1 MQLRAGEP
9 SAYLG
14 FDDVIDGDAA
24 GVATLAADLR
34 RASLDEVSFAR
45 TAFEWVRDNIGHS
58 YDVGDPRVTLAASE
72 VIAEGVGLC
81 YAKSHLLVA
90 LLRGGGVPAGLCY
103 QRLGSPA
110 EDWFLHGLVA
120 VHLNGSWHRLD
131 PRGNKPGIDAQFS
144 VTNERLAYVPERARA
159 EVDYP
164 EVFVAPVNEVVA
176 VLRTATDVLV
186 ADLPSGLTATG

>member
-1 MQLRAGEP
+1 MQLCAGDS

-14 FDDVIDGDAA
+14 FDEVIDGDEPSVAA
-24 GVATLAADLR
+24 LAAELS
-34 RASLDEVSFAR
+34 RASVDEVSFAR

-58 YDVGDPRVTLAASE
+58 YDVADPRVTLAASD
-72 VIAEGVGLC
+72 VLAEGVGLC

-90 LLRGGGVPAGLCY
+90 LLRGGAVPAGLCY
-103 QRLGSPA
+103 QRLGGSA
-110 EDWFLHGLVA
+110 EGWFLHGLVA

-144 VTNERLAYVPERARA
+144 LTNERLAYVPEPVRG

-164 EVFVAPVNEVVA
+164 KVFVSPVKEVVA
-176 VLRTATDVLV
+176 VLRTATDVLA
-186 ADLPSGLTATG
+186 ADLPSDLTATV

>member
-14 FDDVIDGDAA
+14 FDDVIDGDAP
-24 GVATLAADLR
+24 GVAALAADLR
-34 RASLDEVSFAR
+34 RASVDEVAFAR
-45 TAFEWVRDNIGHS
+45 AAFEWVRDNIGHS
-58 YDVGDPRVTLAASE
+58 YDIADPRVTVAASD
-72 VIAEGVGLC
+72 VLAEGVGLC

-90 LLRGGGVPAGLCY
+90 LLRGGAVPAGMCY

-110 EDWFLHGLVA
+110 EGWFLHGLVA
-120 VHLNGSWHRLD
+120 VYLNGRWHRLD

-144 VTNERLAYVPERARA
+144 LTNERLAYVPEPASS

-164 EVFVAPVNEVVA
+164 EVFVAPVKEVVA
-176 VLRTATDVLV
+176 VLRTATDVL
-186 ADLPSGLTATG
+186 AAELPSGLTATA